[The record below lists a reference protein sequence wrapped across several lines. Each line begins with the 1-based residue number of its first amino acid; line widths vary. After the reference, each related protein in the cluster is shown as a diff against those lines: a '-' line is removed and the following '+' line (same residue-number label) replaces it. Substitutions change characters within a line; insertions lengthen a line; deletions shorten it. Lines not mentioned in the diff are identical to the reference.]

1 MLAVPEAPPCAVS
14 QHPEATE
21 DRGVSSL
28 QSARTSDGAEVA
40 LLAVPGADAAMQESQ
55 RRRFREV
62 RCEGNRVPI
71 PVSECGIGLGAG
83 ESGRSVAGDVSGQ
96 DRQQQALRT
105 WESALGDTAGELEQ
119 HAQDGRPL
127 KVRLVSEGL
136 PIGALRG
143 RDADEADS
151 AWTDGRGDL
160 GPMAAPIQQ
169 AEREVWD
176 VLSAGPLQRFTC
188 NGRLVH
194 NCLLL
199 DHSGN
204 IVRFAESFADVYFNG
219 LAALDAGEK
228 FDKEIR
234 KDEERPPRKCPSC
247 GFEPCGKR
255 CIRCGFEAK
264 SVSLVEHE
272 EGRAKELD
280 ILGHGRKELAATES
294 ALYAMIATH
303 ERGKSERRVERG
315 RPPGNP
321 SGATAH
327 RFRELTGK
335 WPPRSFDYELT
346 PNTPATRAL
355 QGKLRSMEIAFA
367 KSRKS

>member
-1 MLAVPEAPPCAVS
+1 
-14 QHPEATE
+14 
-21 DRGVSSL
+21 
-28 QSARTSDGAEVA
+28 
-40 LLAVPGADAAMQESQ
+40 
-55 RRRFREV
+55 
-62 RCEGNRVPI
+62 
-71 PVSECGIGLGAG
+71 
-83 ESGRSVAGDVSGQ
+83 
-96 DRQQQALRT
+96 
-105 WESALGDTAGELEQ
+105 
-119 HAQDGRPL
+119 
-127 KVRLVSEGL
+127 
-136 PIGALRG
+136 
-143 RDADEADS
+143 
-151 AWTDGRGDL
+151 
-160 GPMAAPIQQ
+160 
-169 AEREVWD
+169 